1 MKIKDSSIVDK
12 SIGFNT
18 DHPFATDGSMGFK
31 AVLEPE
37 LEKLG
42 TEGNTVIITDS
53 YLFNP
58 GANQN
63 DYCSDLKEL
72 LKNLKAKEIIHSGY
86 TPRDSTVLNDV
97 MSFLNNKGC
106 TLLIND
112 VTPAY
117 HGRYWICVETKKGIT
132 VDVSLNGFQ
141 TKRGYVHE
149 TPIDEI
155 ESVLNVF
162 GFQDGDVN
170 E

>member
-1 MKIKDSSIVDK
+1 MKIKDNSIIEK

-18 DHPFATDGSMGFK
+18 DHPFATDGSLDFK

-42 TEGNTVIITDS
+42 TEGKTVIITDS
-53 YLFNP
+53 YLFKP
-58 GANQN
+58 AANQN
-63 DYCSDLKEL
+63 DYCSNLKDL
-72 LKNLKAKEIIHSGY
+72 LKNLKAREIIHSGY
-86 TPRDSTVLNDV
+86 TPRDLAVLNDV
-97 MSFLNNKGC
+97 TNFLNSNGC
-106 TLLIND
+106 TLTIND

-141 TKRGYVHE
+141 SKRGYVHE
-149 TPIDEI
+149 TPIDEV
-155 ESVLNVF
+155 ESVLTVF
-162 GFQDGDVN
+162 GFQSGDIS

>member
-1 MKIKDSSIVDK
+1 MKSKDSNIIEK
-12 SIGFNT
+12 SVGFNT
-18 DHPFATDGSMGFK
+18 DHPFATDGSLDFK
-31 AVLEPE
+31 TVLVPE

-53 YLFNP
+53 YLFKP
-58 GANQN
+58 RANQN
-63 DYCSDLKEL
+63 SYCNDLKDL

-86 TPRDSTVLNDV
+86 TPRDSTLLNDV
-97 MSFLNNKGC
+97 TSFLSSNGC
-106 TLLIND
+106 TLSVND

-132 VDVSLNGFQ
+132 VDVALNGFQ
-141 TKRGYVHE
+141 SKRGYVHE
-149 TPIDEI
+149 TPSDEV

-162 GFQDGDVN
+162 GFQNGDVS